1 MNIRKPDEAEINRVL
16 ALSQQA
22 MFEGTLGEVKLT
34 NEEAKQMIDP
44 LLRKGSNYL
53 IAEEDNELM
62 GWILFGGTK
71 DQFSNKEI
79 GFIYELFV
87 LEEYRGRKLSTQLV
101 EAGIVQLKKEKYSE
115 VRLSVF
121 AGNYAVKI
129 YERLGFENKKITMS
143 RPL

>member
-129 YERLGFENKKITMS
+129 YEKLGFENKKITMS

>member
-1 MNIRKPDEAEINRVL
+1 MNIRKPDEEEINRVL

-62 GWILFGGTK
+62 GWILLGGTK